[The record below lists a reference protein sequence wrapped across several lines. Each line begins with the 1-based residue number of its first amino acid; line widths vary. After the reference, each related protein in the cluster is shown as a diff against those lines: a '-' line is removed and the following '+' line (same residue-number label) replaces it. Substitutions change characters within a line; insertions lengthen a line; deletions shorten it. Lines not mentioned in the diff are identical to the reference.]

1 MKGAEST
8 ESLFSMES
16 ECMLLVLRGPLIRA
30 KSDPRAERWLRW
42 VKVVSATYNGGS
54 DLPPRHFN
62 RGSSQSH
69 RAVAVAGR
77 AAVALGLEM
86 SF

>member
-8 ESLFSMES
+8 ESLFAMES
-16 ECMLLVLRGPLIRA
+16 ECMLLVLRGLIRA

-62 RGSSQSH
+62 RGSSQSQ
-69 RAVAVAGR
+69 RAVAGR

-86 SF
+86 SS